1 MSVYLIQHIT
11 KNKTAV
17 DLAIAFYS
25 KLQLTLFKKCINCWV
40 DYKKNSVFFLIKATD
55 KKSIK
60 SLYYKSINIQPY
72 KITSVN
78 RHLAYALLKREQQ
91 LKTIQSET
99 HYNSNKHSILFLAKT
114 FNKKT
119 LICKLQE
126 SNAKNVL
133 LYKKTIIENL
143 INSYE
148 GNQIKTKEE
157 GFLASFTSY
166 KKAIDCS
173 IAIQKKLYKRIDCF
187 PIKIIL
193 FPNKNNQESIA
204 STANINRLIEFLYF
218 LKTKKQLIIS
228 SQIEDLNTYSEHI
241 DCKQNN
247 TYLKLNPETENF
259 LHSLLDVISK
269 NYQNPHFNIPNI
281 ASLMMMCKTKLYR
294 NCKAIT
300 GKSINQILK
309 EFRLIKS
316 VNSIT
321 DGTSDIN
328 QTSID
333 VGFSSSSYFSNCFKK
348 EYGISPTT
356 LLKQQQEFSIPFYI

>member
-1 MSVYLIQHIT
+1 MAVYLIQHIT
-11 KNKTAV
+11 KNKIAV
-17 DLAIAFYS
+17 DLAITFYS
-25 KLQLTLFKKCINCWV
+25 KIQLTLFKKCINCWV

-60 SLYYKSINIQPY
+60 SLYYKSINLQPY

-78 RHLAYALLKREQQ
+78 SHLAYALLKSEQQ
-91 LKTIQSET
+91 LKIIQSET
-99 HYNSNKHSILFLAKT
+99 HYPHHKHSILFLAKT

-126 SNAKNVL
+126 SNAKNIL
-133 LYKKTIIENL
+133 LYKKTIIQNL

-148 GNQIKTKEE
+148 GHQIKTKEE
-157 GFLASFTSY
+157 GFLAAFPSY
-166 KKAIDCS
+166 KNAIECS
-173 IAIQKKLYKRIDCF
+173 LSIQKKLYKRIDCF
-187 PIKIIL
+187 PVKIML
-193 FPNKNNQESIA
+193 SPYKSDQDDFVSSI
-204 STANINRLIEFLYF
+204 NVDRLIQFLYF
-218 LKTKKQLIIS
+218 LKTRKQLIIS
-228 SQIEDLNTYSEHI
+228 SQIENLKAYSEHI
-241 DCKQNN
+241 NSKYNN
-247 TYLKLNPETENF
+247 TYLILNHETENF
-259 LHSLLDVISK
+259 LLSLLDIISK

-294 NCKAIT
+294 YCKTIT

-309 EFRLIKS
+309 EFRLVKS

-321 DGTSDIN
+321 DGTLDIN

-348 EYGISPTT
+348 KYGISPTT
-356 LLKQQQEFSIPFYI
+356 LVKQQQEFSIPFYI

>member
-11 KNKTAV
+11 KNKIAV

-40 DYKKNSVFFLIKATD
+40 DYKKNSVFFLIKAID
-55 KKSIK
+55 KKSIR
-60 SLYYKSINIQPY
+60 SLYYKSTNIQPY

-78 RHLAYALLKREQQ
+78 SHLAYAFLKSEQQ
-91 LKTIQSET
+91 LKTIQYET
-99 HYNSNKHSILFLAKT
+99 HYNPHKHSILFLAKT

-126 SNAKNVL
+126 SNAKNIL
-133 LYKKTIIENL
+133 LYKKAIIQNL

-148 GNQIKTKEE
+148 GYQIKTKEE
-157 GFLASFTSY
+157 GFSAAFSSY

-173 IAIQKKLYKRIDCF
+173 LAIQKKLYKRIDCF
-187 PIKIIL
+187 PVKIIL
-193 FPNKNNQESIA
+193 SPCKNNQENTT
-204 STANINRLIEFLYF
+204 STVNIDRLIEFLYF

-228 SQIEDLNTYSEHI
+228 AQIEDLNTYSEYI
-241 DCKQNN
+241 DFKQNN
-247 TYLKLNPETENF
+247 TYLKLNLETENF
-259 LHSLLDVISK
+259 LHSLLGVISK
-269 NYQNPHFNIPNI
+269 NYQNPNFNIPDI
-281 ASLMMMCKTKLYR
+281 ASLMMMSKTKLYR
-294 NCKAIT
+294 NCKAVT
-300 GKSINQILK
+300 GKSINQVLK

-328 QTSID
+328 QTSIE
-333 VGFSSSSYFSNCFKK
+333 VGFNSSSYFSNCFKK
-348 EYGISPTT
+348 KFGISPTT
-356 LLKQQQEFSIPFYI
+356 LQKQQEELNIPYYI